1 MFKDFGRRLQRDI
14 KQIVDARIHKSE
26 QLSGAKSGGLEV
38 QVISHRKQR
47 NAVWFGGSLLAQTV
61 TSPLPPGLLLSCLA
75 LTFSLSSFPI
85 VTPSEIMKSM
95 VLVLHGSSLYSRIR
109 YKERFV

>member
-1 MFKDFGRRLQRDI
+1 MQNIVLSGGSTMFKDFGRRLQRDI

-26 QLSGAKSGGLEV
+26 VRSGAKSGGLEV

-61 TSPLPPGLLLSCLA
+61 HGFVLGCLTVARILFLLSYQARL
-75 LTFSLSSFPI
+75 
-85 VTPSEIMKSM
+85 
-95 VLVLHGSSLYSRIR
+95 
-109 YKERFV
+109 

>member
-26 QLSGAKSGGLEV
+26 LLSGGAKSSGLEV

-61 TSPLPPGLLLSCLA
+61 QSSP
-75 LTFSLSSFPI
+75 
-85 VTPSEIMKSM
+85 VM
-95 VLVLHGSSLYSRIR
+95 
-109 YKERFV
+109 

>member
-14 KQIVDARIHKSE
+14 KQIVDARIHRSE

-61 TSPLPPGLLLSCLA
+61 PPSSQLLLTLKPEF
-75 LTFSLSSFPI
+75 FSYCH
-85 VTPSEIMKSM
+85 TKRDYEEYGPSIARKFS
-95 VLVLHGSSLYSRIR
+95 VFSNTL
-109 YKERFV
+109 

>member
-26 QLSGAKSGGLEV
+26 QLSGAKSGGLDV

-61 TSPLPPGLLLSCLA
+61 SSLQVALLTISRN
-75 LTFSLSSFPI
+75 SFPI
-85 VTPSEIMKSM
+85 VTPSETMKST
-95 VLVLHGSSLYSRIR
+95 VLVLQGNFLFFKVRCKR
-109 YKERFV
+109 Q

>member
-61 TSPLPPGLLLSCLA
+61 PPHFYA
-75 LTFSLSSFPI
+75 
-85 VTPSEIMKSM
+85 
-95 VLVLHGSSLYSRIR
+95 HD
-109 YKERFV
+109 

>member
-14 KQIVDARIHKSE
+14 KQLVDARIHKSE

-61 TSPLPPGLLLSCLA
+61 S
-75 LTFSLSSFPI
+75 SLSVILELSHCSLNSFRI
-85 VTPSEIMKSM
+85 VIQRGIMKNM
-95 VLVLHGSSLYSRIR
+95 DPVLRENSQYSQTH
-109 YKERFV
+109 

>member
-14 KQIVDARIHKSE
+14 KQIVDARIQRSE
-26 QLSGAKSGGLEV
+26 VLSGAKSGGLDV

-61 TSPLPPGLLLSCLA
+61 IPPPSRTPASPP
-75 LTFSLSSFPI
+75 
-85 VTPSEIMKSM
+85 
-95 VLVLHGSSLYSRIR
+95 
-109 YKERFV
+109 

>member
-14 KQIVDARIHKSE
+14 KQIVDARIQRSE
-26 QLSGAKSGGLEV
+26 ILSGAKSGGLDV

-61 TSPLPPGLLLSCLA
+61 TP
-75 LTFSLSSFPI
+75 
-85 VTPSEIMKSM
+85 TPSEFP
-95 VLVLHGSSLYSRIR
+95 LFPLYNSV
-109 YKERFV
+109 FVAGWLTKLAA